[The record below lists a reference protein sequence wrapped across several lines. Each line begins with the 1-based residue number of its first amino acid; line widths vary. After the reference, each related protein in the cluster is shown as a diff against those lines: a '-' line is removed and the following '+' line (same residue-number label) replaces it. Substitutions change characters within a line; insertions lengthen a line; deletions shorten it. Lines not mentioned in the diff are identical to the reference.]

1 MQEQIQQQQQV
12 LDEAS
17 TLYEQGWLK
26 QLPDGS
32 WKGVDTLE
40 EKQALLAQRA
50 EEAAKTKQLEQQVN
64 INPPPQID
72 SSRQRAGNQL
82 ELNDP
87 AEVLQSI
94 VKNNQARPASQT
106 SSNAGGGNS
115 YRVLSRRGAAD
126 KNNASKQGK

>member
-106 SSNAGGGNS
+106 SSNAGAGNS
-115 YRVLSRRGAAD
+115 YRALSRRGAAD

>member
-94 VKNNQARPASQT
+94 VKNNQQRPASQT

-115 YRVLSRRGAAD
+115 YRAVSRRGAAD